1 MNDALV
7 FDQRRKELLS
17 SALYTFGKDNVLRS
31 GDVVLGGGAVLAC
44 RWQHRISSDISLFT
58 SESSYEHV
66 KPAILERIRETGA
79 NFRFLE
85 NGLHCKLADGQEF
98 SLTGSSNVS
107 KQPSGPETE
116 TEYGLGTHSTTE
128 ILLRK
133 IRARMLHQPDY
144 LIRDVYDI
152 VCCRIHAP
160 SAWKALFGCLE
171 PQELESLVWDRTQN
185 EIVLNTEQTLVNPLH
200 PLLAQGNVLRE
211 SLFDLFKEKLK
222 ASALA
227 PLIGSGFQGP
237 IKSLGRD

>member
-1 MNDALV
+1 MNDTLV

-17 SALYTFGKDNVLRS
+17 SALYTFGKTNVLGL

-58 SESSYEHV
+58 SESGYEQIRS
-66 KPAILERIRETGA
+66 AIHGRIRESEGK
-79 NFRFLE
+79 FRFHE

-107 KQPSGPETE
+107 KQPFGPETE

-144 LIRDVYDI
+144 LIRDAYDI

-200 PLLAQGNVLRE
+200 PLLAQENVLRK
-211 SLFDLFKEKLK
+211 SLFDLFEAKLE
-222 ASALA
+222 ASALS
-227 PLIGSGFQGP
+227 PLIGSGFQP
-237 IKSLGRD
+237 SNKSPRRD